1 MQRTL
6 QRFYSLIFVFLAVGF
21 LPKLA
26 FSQSV
31 ISSNNAIEPL
41 RNGSEKSSSARSKT
55 KIFGS
60 SKTLVTSLDQR
71 GSDNEIN
78 HLIDVL
84 PLFTLKNDSIIQP
97 IDLSADYSGMNLN
110 AWKIITSKDSLT
122 PGINHGYGFVPHHH
136 GVGLVPTHTLILVE
150 NPENMRFGATKIW
163 VDLNHNF
170 DLTDD
175 GGAQWYFPM
184 KLTLSNEN
192 DGDRVFSQSL
202 ILLDTLKNG
211 MAVGL
216 NQFMPGEL
224 RSVQNMYDDAISLV
238 KGRRD
243 YLGSKISFRQ
253 HRKAVWF
260 GFEPYYGTPQND
272 TLYWAVKDV
281 NLNGLYNDIGIDKV
295 IVGNNRGEFNS
306 INAWDYRPGLI
317 IDWLGQAQLVES
329 VQLGKN
335 GTWEILHRRIKNVG
349 IKKSRSLLIGEKLP
363 RFKFCLIE
371 GKYLPGKLKEN
382 PVHRRS
388 IRTFKGKYT
397 FIVVWNAD
405 NQNYINDTAELHD
418 LSRNLPDSIQ
428 IVCLNHGGGGRYVY
442 QYNKR
447 YETQFIQGFSSSEV
461 AKKLKLQTMPQYF
474 LIDPKQRLM
483 SINQRPNTLKK
494 Q

>member
-150 NPENMRFGATKIW
+150 NPENMRFRATKIW

-175 GGAQWYFPM
+175 GPVQWYFPM
-184 KLTLSNEN
+184 KLTLPKLN

-202 ILLDTLKNG
+202 ILLDTTQNG
-211 MAVGL
+211 MAVGF

-224 RSVQNMYDDAISLV
+224 RSVQKMYDDAIALV
-238 KGRRD
+238 CGSRE
-243 YLGSKISFRQ
+243 YLGCNVSFRQ

-260 GFEPYYGTPQND
+260 GGEKINNSIQND

-295 IVGNNRGEFNS
+295 IVGNNRGEFS
-306 INAWDYRPGLI
+306 SSNAWDYRPGLI
-317 IDWLGQAQLVES
+317 VDWLGQAQLIENVNQNKDGIWAIS
-329 VQLGKN
+329 
-335 GTWEILHRRIKNVG
+335 HRKIKNVG
-349 IKKSRSLLIGEKLP
+349 IKGSRSLLIGEKLP
-363 RFKFCLIE
+363 KFKFCLIE
-371 GKYLPGKLKEN
+371 GKYQPGKLKEN

-397 FIVVWNAD
+397 YVVVWNAD
-405 NQNYINDTAELHD
+405 NPNYINDSAELHD

-447 YETQFIQGFSSSEV
+447 YETQFIQGFCSSEV
-461 AKKLKLQTMPQYF
+461 AEKLKLQTMPQYF

>member
-1 MQRTL
+1 
-6 QRFYSLIFVFLAVGF
+6 
-21 LPKLA
+21 
-26 FSQSV
+26 
-31 ISSNNAIEPL
+31 
-41 RNGSEKSSSARSKT
+41 
-55 KIFGS
+55 
-60 SKTLVTSLDQR
+60 LDQR

-150 NPENMRFGATKIW
+150 NPENMRFRATKIW

-184 KLTLSNEN
+184 KLTLSKEN

-447 YETQFIQGFSSSEV
+447 YETQFIQGFCSSEV

>member
-1 MQRTL
+1 
-6 QRFYSLIFVFLAVGF
+6 
-21 LPKLA
+21 
-26 FSQSV
+26 
-31 ISSNNAIEPL
+31 
-41 RNGSEKSSSARSKT
+41 
-55 KIFGS
+55 
-60 SKTLVTSLDQR
+60 
-71 GSDNEIN
+71 
-78 HLIDVL
+78 
-84 PLFTLKNDSIIQP
+84 
-97 IDLSADYSGMNLN
+97 
-110 AWKIITSKDSLT
+110 
-122 PGINHGYGFVPHHH
+122 
-136 GVGLVPTHTLILVE
+136 
-150 NPENMRFGATKIW
+150 
-163 VDLNHNF
+163 
-170 DLTDD
+170 
-175 GGAQWYFPM
+175 
-184 KLTLSNEN
+184 
-192 DGDRVFSQSL
+192 
-202 ILLDTLKNG
+202 
-211 MAVGL
+211 
-216 NQFMPGEL
+216 
-224 RSVQNMYDDAISLV
+224 
-238 KGRRD
+238 
-243 YLGSKISFRQ
+243 LGSKISFRQ

-447 YETQFIQGFSSSEV
+447 YETQFIQGFCSSEV

>member
-6 QRFYSLIFVFLAVGF
+6 QRFYSLIFVFFAVGF
-21 LPKLA
+21 SPKLA
-26 FSQSV
+26 FAQSV
-31 ISSNNAIEPL
+31 ISSNNSIEPL
-41 RNGSEKSSSARSKT
+41 RNDLVTSSSARTKT

-97 IDLSADYSGMNLN
+97 IDLSADYTGMNLN
-110 AWKIITSKDSLT
+110 AWKIITLKDSLT
-122 PGINHGYGFVPHHH
+122 PGINHGYGFIPHHH
-136 GVGLVPTHTLILVE
+136 GVGLVPTHTLILVD
-150 NPENMRFGATKIW
+150 NPGNMRFRATKIW

-175 GGAQWYFPM
+175 GPAQWYFPI
-184 KLTLSNEN
+184 KLTLPKLN

-202 ILLDTLKNG
+202 ILLDTTQNG
-211 MAVGL
+211 MAVGF

-224 RSVQNMYDDAISLV
+224 RSVQKMYDDAIALV
-238 KGRRD
+238 CGRRE
-243 YLGSKISFRQ
+243 YLGCNVSFRQ

-260 GFEPYYGTPQND
+260 GGEKINNSIQND

-295 IVGNNRGEFNS
+295 IVGNNRGEFS
-306 INAWDYRPGLI
+306 SSNAWDYRPGLI
-317 IDWLGQAQLVES
+317 VDWLGQAQLIENVNQS
-329 VQLGKN
+329 KDGI
-335 GTWEILHRRIKNVG
+335 WAISHRKIKNVG
-349 IKKSRSLLIGEKLP
+349 IKGSRSLLIGEKLP
-363 RFKFCLIE
+363 KFKFCLIE
-371 GKYLPGKLKEN
+371 GKYQPGKLKEN

-388 IRTFKGKYT
+388 IRNFKGKYT
-397 FIVVWNAD
+397 YIVVWNAD
-405 NQNYINDTAELHD
+405 NPNYIKDSAELHD

-447 YETQFIQGFSSSEV
+447 YETQFIQGFCSSEV
-461 AKKLKLQTMPQYF
+461 AEKLKLQTMPQYF
-474 LIDPKQRLM
+474 MVDPKQRLI
-483 SINQRPNTLKK
+483 SINQRPNSLKN